1 MAGER
6 RGEPRF
12 IVEGLGVTLD
22 GIEHEIL
29 DVALSSVRVLRS
41 RHLAVAPEAVR
52 LRFTS
57 EPSYPALDVAGTGRF
72 LRETR
77 HELVYALTVTDP
89 RWAGCL
95 HLFDSFKDFRVP
107 DLED

>member
-22 GIEHEIL
+22 GREHEIL
-29 DVALSSVRVLRS
+29 DVALTSVRVLRS

-52 LRFTS
+52 LRFSS
-57 EPSYPALDVAGTGRF
+57 EPSYPQLDVACTGHF
-72 LRETR
+72 VREAK
-77 HELVYALTVTDP
+77 HELVYAFTMTDP
-89 RWAGCL
+89 RWAERL
-95 HLFDSFKDFRVP
+95 HLYDSFKDFRVP